1 MRRLLLLL
9 LCLGF
14 VVPARAH
21 VGSKDIFEQVQAGPY
36 KLYVTVRPPDVIPG
50 VAVVE
55 VRVSGDAVP
64 DTLRI
69 TPVPMV
75 GEASKHPPTPDTL
88 KSSAQDAKFFTGSVW
103 LMAPGSWKVSILA
116 DGHAG
121 SGNGSV
127 PVPAVALQMLRMS
140 RSIGIVLGVLG
151 LLLIVGIAAIVAAAA
166 RESRLTPGTKP
177 SGLNNRR
184 AWIAGGVT
192 LALVLVAVWLGGKW
206 WDVEAADY
214 GEGVYKPLSLTP
226 TLNDGTLD
234 LAIGADAKD
243 APYWQRKNTDLLPDH
258 GHLMHLYAIREPG
271 MDAVFH
277 LHPAPAGPGD
287 LKMAL
292 PAMPVGHYRLFADIV
307 HRSGLP
313 ETLTATLDVPQNFH
327 GGALASEDASAVPAP
342 IASGEL
348 GAQFHLPDGYTMT
361 WDKPSTLKAEEAS
374 LFRFHLLD
382 ADGKP
387 AGDVVPYLG
396 MSGHAAFV
404 RDDFSTFAHT
414 HPEGSAPMQSME
426 VANGESS
433 DMAAQPMDS
442 MAGMPGMNMPEQHLS
457 PMVEFPY
464 GFPKPGRYR
473 IFVQMKHGNT
483 VETGVFDADVQ

>member
-9 LCLGF
+9 LCIAF
-14 VVPARAH
+14 VVPAHAH

-75 GEASKHPPTPDTL
+75 GEASKHPPTPDEL
-88 KSSAQDAKFFTGSVW
+88 KPSAQDAKFFTGSVW
-103 LMAPGSWKVSILA
+103 LMAPGSWKVSLSA

-121 SGNGSV
+121 TGSGNV

-140 RSIGIVLGVLG
+140 RSIGIILGVLGVL
-151 LLLIVGIAAIVAAAA
+151 LVVGVSAIVAAAA
-166 RESRLTPGTKP
+166 RESRLAPGTKP
-177 SGLNNRR
+177 SSFNNRR
-184 AWIAGGVT
+184 AGIAGGAT
-192 LALVLVAVWLGGKW
+192 LALMVIAVWLGGKW
-206 WDVEAADY
+206 WNVEAADY
-214 GEGVYKPLSLTP
+214 GEGVYKPLALTP
-226 TLNDGTLD
+226 TLQGGTLD
-234 LAIGADAKD
+234 LAIGKD
-243 APYWQRKNTDLLPDH
+243 ADDSSYWQRKNTDLLPDH

-277 LHPAPAGPGD
+277 LHPSLAGPGD
-287 LKMAL
+287 LKMEL
-292 PAMPVGHYRLFADIV
+292 PAMPAGHYRLFADIV
-307 HRSGLP
+307 HKSGLP
-313 ETLTATLDVPQNFH
+313 ETLTATLDIPQDFH
-327 GGALASEDASAVPAP
+327 GGALAAEDASASPTP
-342 IASGEL
+342 ITANGL
-348 GAQFHLPDGYTMT
+348 GTQFHLPDGYTMT
-361 WDKPSTLKAEEAS
+361 WDKSSSLKAGEAS
-374 LFRFHLLD
+374 VFRFHLLD
-382 ADGKP
+382 ANGKP

-426 VANGESS
+426 VANGERS
-433 DMAAQPMDS
+433 DMAAQPMDT
-442 MAGMPGMNMPEQHLS
+442 MAGMVMPEEHLQ
-457 PMVEFPY
+457 PTVEFPY
-464 GFPKPGRYR
+464 GFPKSGRYR
-473 IFVQMKHGNT
+473 IFVQMKHGTT

>member
-9 LCLGF
+9 LCLAF
-14 VVPARAH
+14 VVPVHAH

-88 KSSAQDAKFFTGSVW
+88 RVSAQDAKFFTGSVW
-103 LMAPGSWKVSILA
+103 LMSSGSWKVSVLA
-116 DGHAG
+116 DGPAG
-121 SGNGSV
+121 SGTGSV
-127 PVPAVALQMLRMS
+127 PVPAVAVKMLRMS
-140 RSIGIVLGVLG
+140 RSIAMVLGVLG
-151 LLLIVGIAAIVAAAA
+151 LLLVVGIAAIVAAAA

-177 SGLNNRR
+177 SAFNNRR

-192 LALVLVAVWLGGKW
+192 LALVLTAVWLGGKW

-214 GEGVYKPLSLTP
+214 GEGVYRPLSLTP
-226 TLNDGTLD
+226 TLKNGTLD
-234 LAIGADAKD
+234 LVVGKD
-243 APYWQRKNTDLLPDH
+243 ADSSYWQRKNTDLLPDH

-277 LHPAPAGPGD
+277 LHPTLAGPGD

-292 PAMPVGHYRLFADIV
+292 PAMPAGHYRLFADIV
-307 HRSGLP
+307 HKSGLP
-313 ETLTATLDVPQNFH
+313 ETLTAKLDVPQDFH
-327 GGALASEDASAVPAP
+327 GGALAAEDAAASPTP
-342 IASGEL
+342 ITANEL

-361 WDKPSTLKAEEAS
+361 WDKPESLKADEAS
-374 LFRFHLLD
+374 LFRFQLLD
-382 ADGKP
+382 ASGKP
-387 AGDVVPYLG
+387 AHDVVPYLG

-433 DMAAQPMDS
+433 DMAAPPMDS
-442 MAGMPGMNMPEQHLS
+442 MATMHGMTMPEQHL
-457 PMVEFPY
+457 PPTVEFPY
-464 GFPKPGRYR
+464 GFPKSGRYR

>member
-1 MRRLLLLL
+1 MRRFLLLL

-14 VVPARAH
+14 VLPAHAH

-75 GEASKHPPTPDTL
+75 GEASKHPPIPDAL
-88 KSSAQDAKFFTGSVW
+88 KPSAQDAKFFTGSVW
-103 LMAPGSWKVSILA
+103 LMASGSWKVSILA
-116 DGHAG
+116 DGHSGPG
-121 SGNGSV
+121 SGSV
-127 PVPAVALQMLRMS
+127 PVPAVAVKMLRMS
-140 RSIGIVLGVLG
+140 RSIGIILGVLG
-151 LLLIVGIAAIVAAAA
+151 LLLVVGISAIVAAAA

-177 SGLNNRR
+177 SSFNNRR
-184 AWIAGGVT
+184 AWIAGSIT

-214 GEGVYKPLSLTP
+214 GEGVYRPLSLTP
-226 TLNDGTLD
+226 TLKGGMLN
-234 LAIGADAKD
+234 LAIGADAKGS
-243 APYWQRKNTDLLPDH
+243 PYWQRKNTDLLPDH
-258 GHLMHLYAIREPG
+258 GHLMHLYAVREPG

-277 LHPAPAGPGD
+277 LHPEAASSGD

-292 PAMPVGHYRLFADIV
+292 PAMPAGHYRLFADIV

-313 ETLTATLDVPQNFH
+313 ETLTATLDVPQGFH
-327 GGALASEDASAVPAP
+327 GGPLAAEDASAAP
-342 IASGEL
+342 PPVASGEL
-348 GAQFHLPDGYTMT
+348 GPAFHLPDGYTMT
-361 WDKPSTLKAEEAS
+361 WDKPTALKAEEAS

-382 ADGKP
+382 ASGKP

-426 VANGESS
+426 IANGES
-433 DMAAQPMDS
+433 DMAAQPTDS
-442 MAGMPGMNMPEQHLS
+442 MAGMPGMNMPQHL
-457 PMVEFPY
+457 PPTVEFPY
-464 GFPKPGRYR
+464 GFPRAGRYR